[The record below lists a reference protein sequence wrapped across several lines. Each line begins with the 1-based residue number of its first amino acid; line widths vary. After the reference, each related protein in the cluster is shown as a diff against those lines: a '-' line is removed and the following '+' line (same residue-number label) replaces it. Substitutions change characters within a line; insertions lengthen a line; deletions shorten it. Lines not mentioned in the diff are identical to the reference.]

1 MVLITSLFFFL
12 EYFLSKQDHN
22 DDDDDH
28 GDHGDH
34 GDHDDH
40 KLFFLPT

>member
-1 MVLITSLFFFL
+1 MVLITRFFF

-22 DDDDDH
+22 DDDDH
-28 GDHGDH
+28 GDHD
-34 GDHDDH
+34 DHDDH